1 MCCLHMLSTFSNLNS
16 CITYHSVSE
25 SFRKII
31 PDFNNTPVLGCT
43 LIVKP
48 KTNIMLT
55 RIFYSQLTICS
66 RGDAISK
73 EKHAQHYTSFLT
85 TYRHS
90 TKSSTQHYSD
100 IWKKTIYHKPGLVQ
114 FCKSLLSGCPK
125 KSQCNDINIVNVVKT
140 EDTLDL

>member
-1 MCCLHMLSTFSNLNS
+1 MLSTFCNLNS
-16 CITYHSVSE
+16 CITYYSVSE

-100 IWKKTIYHKPGLVQ
+100 ILKKKQSI
-114 FCKSLLSGCPK
+114 
-125 KSQCNDINIVNVVKT
+125 IN
-140 EDTLDL
+140 LDLFNFANLYCQVVLKSPSVMI

>member
-1 MCCLHMLSTFSNLNS
+1 MLLTFSNLNS
-16 CITYHSVSE
+16 CITYRSVSE
-25 SFRKII
+25 SFRIII
-31 PDFNNTPVLGCT
+31 PDFNNTPVLGCS

-90 TKSSTQHYSD
+90 TKSSAQHYSD
-100 IWKKTIYHKPGLVQ
+100 FKKKQSI
-114 FCKSLLSGCPK
+114 
-125 KSQCNDINIVNVVKT
+125 IN
-140 EDTLDL
+140 LDLFNFANHYCQAVLKTPSVMI